1 MLEHT
6 GETYKVSRV
15 PRAQQ
20 GETRCILEG
29 ARLHWVSMGAS
40 RVHWEASG
48 ASRVQWQR
56 PRSPLWHS
64 KANWEGL
71 GGLWEVIE
79 GTRRPWEALE
89 CTGKIGSLQ
98 VALEHM
104 RGH

>member
-1 MLEHT
+1 M
-6 GETYKVSRV
+6 
-15 PRAQQ
+15 
-20 GETRCILEG
+20 
-29 ARLHWVSMGAS
+29 
-40 RVHWEASG
+40 HWEASG

-98 VALEHM
+98 VALEHEGALGFLSDTLESTGESSKTF
-104 RGH
+104 RWH